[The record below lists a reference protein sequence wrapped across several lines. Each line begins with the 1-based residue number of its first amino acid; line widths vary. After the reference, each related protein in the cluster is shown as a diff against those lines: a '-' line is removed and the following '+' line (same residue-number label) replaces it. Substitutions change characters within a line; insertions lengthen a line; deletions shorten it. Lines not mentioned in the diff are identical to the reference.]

1 MVSKTN
7 IVMTLCHGGN
17 ARRLGGHEIRGTGR
31 SRKGESIMDLRT
43 LRQFLVVARHE
54 HLSRA
59 ARELRVAQPAL
70 SRTIGRLESELGTP
84 LFDRRD
90 RMRLNSSGTL
100 FRDHVQRALGEL
112 DAGVDAVTIAAGAGR
127 VVLASESLLTFMRPL
142 AAFKQEHPL
151 VEVRLFQGSAAV
163 MVQQARA
170 RDVDLCLMSQ
180 PVTTGDLEF
189 QELINE
195 PVLLAVPLDHPLAER
210 SSVDVEAL
218 ADEPFVTTRRGQWQ
232 RQLLDRLFA
241 ARGLSPRIVCES
253 DEPAATAAMISA
265 GVGVGLL
272 PAVALREVPGVQ
284 LAWLAVNDPACTR
297 TLSLAW
303 PRAGIAPSAPQKLRD
318 HLLGWDWAGT
328 TPPAQ
333 APHRPFVGDP
343 RAGNGTT
350 GPASLA
356 PRETDDP
363 TQ

>member
-1 MVSKTN
+1 MPELSYPNKHGVEDQYRYHVMLLRECSSKG
-7 IVMTLCHGGN
+7 MD
-17 ARRLGGHEIRGTGR
+17 IRGTGR
-31 SRKGESIMDLRT
+31 SQKGEGIMDLRT
-43 LRQFLVVARHE
+43 LRQFLVVARHQ

-59 ARELRVAQPAL
+59 ALELRVAQPAL

-90 RMRLNSSGTL
+90 RMWLNSSGTL

-112 DAGVDAVTIAAGAGR
+112 DAGVNAVTESLAAGAGR
-127 VVLASESLLTFMRPL
+127 VVLASESLLTLTRPL
-142 AAFKQEHPL
+142 AAFKQKHPL
-151 VEVRLFQGSAAV
+151 VEVRLFQGPAAV

-180 PVTTGDLEF
+180 PVTTIDLEF
-189 QELINE
+189 QELIHE
-195 PVLLAVPLDHPLAER
+195 PVLLAVPVEHPLAGR
-210 SSVDVEAL
+210 NRVAVEAL
-218 ADEPFVTTRRGQWQ
+218 LDEPFVTTRRGQWQ

-272 PAVALREVPGVQ
+272 PAVALREVPGVR
-284 LAWLAVNDPACTR
+284 LAWVAVDDPDSTR

-303 PRAGIAPSAPQKLRD
+303 PRAGIAPGAPQMLRD
-318 HLLGWDWAGT
+318 HLLDWDWAGST
-328 TPPAQ
+328 IPEQ

-343 RAGNGTT
+343 RASN
-350 GPASLA
+350 GPASL
-356 PRETDDP
+356 P
-363 TQ
+363 